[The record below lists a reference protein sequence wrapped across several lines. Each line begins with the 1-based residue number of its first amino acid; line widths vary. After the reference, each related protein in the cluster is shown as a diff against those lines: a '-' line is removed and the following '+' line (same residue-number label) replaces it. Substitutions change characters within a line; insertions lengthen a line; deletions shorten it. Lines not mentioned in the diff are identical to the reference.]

1 MKVFIDR
8 GVVTAH
14 AESESDAQKLL
25 SFMFKQEKVSV
36 EGKEPK
42 KRKKKYA
49 KGDFTLETFPDTK
62 RVEIVKLLNDG
73 VKTREVARVM
83 GLNIHQV
90 YHILKHEG
98 ISLATIR
105 KAQKV
110 QAIII

>member
-8 GVVTAH
+8 GVVVAH

-25 SFMFKQEKVSV
+25 SFMFKQEKVLG
-36 EGKEPK
+36 EGEEPK
-42 KRKKKYA
+42 KRKKKYS
-49 KGDFTLETFPDTK
+49 KSDFTLATFPDTQ
-62 RVEIVKLLNDG
+62 RVEIVRLLKDG
-73 VKTREVARVM
+73 VKTREVARVI

-105 KAQKV
+105 KAQKA
-110 QAIII
+110 QATI